1 MKTKNQKTIIITVL
15 SIVILIIAA
24 VIISNMNKDTGKN
37 NGEIVEGGEL
47 LYTDPNQPIDVRVE
61 DLLSR
66 MTLEEKAGQMTQVNV
81 TKLQGSSEWDAGPL
95 NDEWLVKTFKD
106 YHVGSVLSG
115 GGTTPVSNE
124 PKLWAEMTN
133 EIQKSAI
140 ENSRLG
146 IPIIYGVDAVH
157 GHNNVIG
164 ATIFPHNLGLAASR
178 NTDLIEELGAS
189 TAKSV
194 RATGIHWNFAPVADV
209 GRDLRWGRFYET
221 FGEDPYLVTKM
232 ATASIIGQQGEDIS
246 SNENVAAT
254 AKHFLGYSQPLNGQD
269 RSSGEIPLR
278 TLREVFYPPF
288 EDAIEN
294 GAKTV
299 MVNSGSINGV
309 PVHASQ
315 YLLTDVLRGEMGFE
329 GVIVTDWEDIIRLHS
344 QYHITDNY
352 KDSIARSINA
362 GVDMSMVPVGIE
374 DYTKNLIDAVNEELI
389 PMERFDD
396 AVSRILT
403 LKFELGLFE
412 NPYID
417 AEQTEALTLNQDRE
431 LARQAAVESL
441 TLLEND
447 GILPLTT
454 DIKTI
459 LVTGPSADNIANQ
472 MGGWTIGWQG
482 LVGTGVPP
490 AVTFL
495 EGIQNAVSSNTNVL
509 FETDTAK
516 AVEAAN
522 NADVTIVVFGE
533 GPYAEFD
540 GDTTTAAVPPD
551 QTELIK
557 SLAETETPVVGVL
570 VAGRPLIVTDLIRDM
585 DAFIMAYLPGTEGGN
600 ALADVLFGKE
610 NPSGKLAFSWPSDI
624 GQLPMFYNYYPKSTA
639 NDKAYLPLYE
649 FGYGFGYSKFNYS
662 NLTANDEVPIDG
674 IIKVSVDVTN
684 SGDFAGSESIELYV
698 NQQLSSVLTPVKKL
712 AGFSKVYLKPKETK
726 TVELELPVSQLAIV
740 PGDVLGDAEKTVE
753 EGIYTLNIDKLAK
766 PVSVIG
772 SEE

>member
-1 MKTKNQKTIIITVL
+1 
-15 SIVILIIAA
+15 
-24 VIISNMNKDTGKN
+24 
-37 NGEIVEGGEL
+37 
-47 LYTDPNQPIDVRVE
+47 
-61 DLLSR
+61 

-81 TKLQGSSEWDAGPL
+81 TNLQGSSEWDAGPL
-95 NDEWLVKTFKD
+95 NKEWLVKAFKD

-124 PKLWAEMTN
+124 PKYWAEMTN
-133 EIQKSAI
+133 EIQKNAI
-140 ENSRLG
+140 ENSRLN

-178 NTDLIEELGAS
+178 NTDLVNKLAAS

-194 RATGIHWNFAPVADV
+194 RSTGIHWNFAPVADV

-221 FGEDPYLVTKM
+221 FGEDPYLVTEM
-232 ATASIIGQQGEDIS
+232 VTASIIGQQGEDIS
-246 SNENVAAT
+246 SNEKVAST

-278 TLREVFYPPF
+278 TLKEVFYPPF
-288 EDAIEN
+288 EEAIAN

-309 PVHASQ
+309 PVHVSR

-344 QYHITDNY
+344 QYNITDNY
-352 KDSIARSINA
+352 KDSIVRSINA
-362 GVDMSMVPVGIE
+362 GVDMSMLPVGIE

-389 PMERFDD
+389 PMERIDD
-396 AVSRILT
+396 AVSKILA

-412 NPYID
+412 NPYTN
-417 AEQTEALTLNQDRE
+417 AEKAEAFTLDQDRE
-431 LARQAAVESL
+431 LARQASVESL

-447 GILPLTT
+447 GVLPLSKEV
-454 DIKTI
+454 KTI

-482 LVGTGVPP
+482 LTEEGVPP

-495 EGIQNAVSSNTNVL
+495 EGIQNAAPPNTNVL

-516 AVEAAN
+516 AVQAAKQ
-522 NADVTIVVFGE
+522 ADVTIVVFGE

-540 GDTTTAAVPPD
+540 GDTTNAAVPIN
-551 QTELIK
+551 QVELIK
-557 SLAETETPVVGVL
+557 KLAETETSVVGVL
-570 VAGRPLIVTDLIRDM
+570 VAGRPLIVTDLVGDM

-610 NPSGKLAFSWPSDI
+610 NPSGKLAFSWPNEI
-624 GQLPMFYNYYPKSTA
+624 GQLPMFYNHYPKSTA
-639 NDKAYLPLYE
+639 NEKAYLPLYE
-649 FGYGFGYSKFNYS
+649 FGYGLSYSKFNYS
-662 NLTANDEVPIDG
+662 NFEADKEVTLDSV
-674 IIKVSVDVTN
+674 IKVSVDVTN
-684 SGDFAGSESIELYV
+684 RGDLAGSETVELYV
-698 NQQLSSVLTPVKKL
+698 DQQLSSVLTPVRKL
-712 AGFSKVYLKPKETK
+712 AAFSKVHLEPNETK
-726 TVELELPVSQLAIV
+726 TVELEIPVSQLAIV
-740 PGDVLGDAEKTVE
+740 PGDVLGEGDKIVEK
-753 EGIYTLNIDKLAK
+753 GIYTLSIKKLAT
-766 PVSVIG
+766 PVTIKDKI
-772 SEE
+772 E

>member
-1 MKTKNQKTIIITVL
+1 MNSKSIFIGIL
-15 SIVILIIAA
+15 SLILIIIAA
-24 VIISNMNKDTGKN
+24 IFFFN
-37 NGEIVEGGEL
+37 NDREDGSQLLEGGEL
-47 LYTDPNQPIDVRVE
+47 IYKDATQPIDVRVQ

-81 TKLQGSSEWDAGPL
+81 TQLQGNSEWDAGPL

-106 YHVGSVLSG
+106 YHVGSILSG

-124 PKLWAEMTN
+124 PKFWAEMTN

-146 IPIIYGVDAVH
+146 IPVIYGVDAVH
-157 GHNNVIG
+157 GHNNVVG

-178 NTDLIEELGAS
+178 NTELVKKLGAS

-194 RATGIHWNFAPVADV
+194 RSTGIHWNFAPVADV

-221 FGEDPYLVTKM
+221 FGEDPYLVSEM
-232 ATASIIGQQGEDIS
+232 VSASIIGHQGEDIS
-246 SNENVAAT
+246 LTGKVAAT

-269 RSSGEIPLR
+269 RSSAEIPMR
-278 TLREVFYPPF
+278 TLREIFYPPF
-288 EDAIEN
+288 EKAIAD

-344 QYHITDNY
+344 QYQITDNY

-362 GVDMSMVPVGIE
+362 GVDMSMLPVGIE
-374 DYTKNLIDAVNEELI
+374 DYTKNLIEAVNEELI
-389 PMERFDD
+389 PMERIDD
-396 AVSRILT
+396 AVSRILI

-412 NPYID
+412 KPYID
-417 AEQTEALTLNQDRE
+417 PDTTEALTLNQDRE
-431 LARQAAVESL
+431 LARQASVESL

-447 GILPLTT
+447 GVLPLSKEV
-454 DIKTI
+454 KTI

-482 LVGTGVPP
+482 LTGEGVPP
-490 AVTFL
+490 AVSFL
-495 EGIQNAVSSNTNVL
+495 EGIQNSASPETNVL
-509 FETDTAK
+509 FEKDTAK
-516 AVEAAN
+516 AVEAAKQ
-522 NADVTIVVFGE
+522 ADVTIVVFGE
-533 GPYAEFD
+533 DPYAEFD
-540 GDTTTAAVPPD
+540 GDTTNAAVPSD
-551 QTELIK
+551 QAELIQKLAQTETSI
-557 SLAETETPVVGVL
+557 VGVL
-570 VAGRPLIVTDLIRDM
+570 VAGRPLIVTDLVGDM

-610 NPSGKLAFSWPSDI
+610 NPSGKLAFSWPNEI
-624 GQLPMFYNYYPKSTA
+624 GQLPMFYNHYPKSTL
-639 NDKAYLPLYE
+639 NEKAYLPLYE
-649 FGYGFGYSKFNYS
+649 FGYGLSYSKFNYS
-662 NLTANDEVPIDG
+662 NFKVDEEGTMDS

-684 SGDFAGSESIELYV
+684 RGELAGSETVELYV
-698 NQQLSSVLTPVKKL
+698 DQQLSSVLTPVRKL
-712 AGFSKVYLKPKETK
+712 AAFSKVHLEPNETT
-726 TVELELPVSQLAIV
+726 TVEFELPVSQLAIV
-740 PGDVLGDAEKTVE
+740 PGDILGESEKVVE
-753 EGIYTLNIDKLAK
+753 EGIYTLNIKKLAR
-766 PVSVIG
+766 PVTIMDNI
-772 SEE
+772 E

>member
-1 MKTKNQKTIIITVL
+1 MNPKSIFIVL
-15 SIVILIIAA
+15 SLIAIIIAA
-24 VIISNMNKDTGKN
+24 VFFFIR
-37 NGEIVEGGEL
+37 NGEDGNQLVEGGEL
-47 LYTDPNQPIDVRVE
+47 LYKDAAQSIDVRVQ

-81 TKLQGSSEWDAGPL
+81 TKLQGSSEWDAGAL

-146 IPIIYGVDAVH
+146 IPVIYGVDAVH

-178 NTDLIEELGAS
+178 NTELIKKLGAS

-194 RATGIHWNFAPVADV
+194 RSTGIHWNFAPVADV
-209 GRDLRWGRFYET
+209 GRDLRWGRYYET
-221 FGEDPYLVTKM
+221 FGEDPYLVSEM
-232 ATASIIGQQGEDIS
+232 VTASIIGQQGEDIS
-246 SNENVAAT
+246 LDEKVAAT

-269 RSSGEIPLR
+269 RSSAEIPLR
-278 TLREVFYPPF
+278 TLREIFYPPF
-288 EDAIEN
+288 EKAIAN

-299 MVNSGSINGV
+299 MVNSGAINGV
-309 PVHASQ
+309 PVHASK
-315 YLLTDVLRGEMGFE
+315 YLLTDVLRGEMSFE

-344 QYHITDNY
+344 QYQITDNY
-352 KDSIARSINA
+352 KDSIALSINA
-362 GVDMSMVPVGIE
+362 GVDMSMLPVGIE
-374 DYTKNLIDAVNEELI
+374 DYTKNLIEAVNEELI
-389 PMERFDD
+389 PMERIDD

-412 NPYID
+412 NPFID
-417 AEQTEALTLNQDRE
+417 AEKTEALTLDQDRE

-447 GILPLTT
+447 GVLPLSEE
-454 DIKTI
+454 IKTI
-459 LVTGPSADNIANQ
+459 LVTGPSSDNIANQ

-482 LVGTGVPP
+482 LVGNEVPP

-495 EGIQNAVSSNTNVL
+495 EGIQNAASPDTNVL

-516 AVEAAN
+516 AVEAAKQ
-522 NADVTIVVFGE
+522 ADVTIVVFGE

-540 GDTTTAAVPPD
+540 GDTTNAAVPNN
-551 QTELIK
+551 QTELIQK
-557 SLAETETPVVGVL
+557 LAEIETSVVGVL
-570 VAGRPLIVTDLIRDM
+570 VAGRPLIVADLIRDM

-600 ALADVLFGKE
+600 ALADILFGKA
-610 NPSGKLAFSWPSDI
+610 NPSGKLAFSWPKEV
-624 GQLPMFYNYYPKSTA
+624 GQLPMFYNHYPKSAA

-649 FGYGFGYSKFNYS
+649 FGYGLSYSKFNYS
-662 NLTANDEVPIDG
+662 NLKVDEEVTKNDV
-674 IIKVSVDVTN
+674 IKISVDVTN
-684 SGDFAGSESIELYV
+684 NGDLAGSESVELYV
-698 NQQLSSVLTPVKKL
+698 DQQLSSALTPVKKL
-712 AGFSKVYLKPKETK
+712 AGFSKVNLEPNETK

-740 PGDVLGDAEKTVE
+740 PGDILGDDVMVVE
-753 EGIYTLNIDKLAK
+753 EGIYTLNIKKLAK
-766 PVSVIG
+766 PVTVKESI
-772 SEE
+772 E